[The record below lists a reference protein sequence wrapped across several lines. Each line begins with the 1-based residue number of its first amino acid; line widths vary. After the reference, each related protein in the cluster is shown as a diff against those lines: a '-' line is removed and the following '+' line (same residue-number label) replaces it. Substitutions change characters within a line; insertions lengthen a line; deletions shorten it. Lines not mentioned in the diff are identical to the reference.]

1 MGMIQGLLDLLRMAK
16 TGSLKII
23 LLTMIEE
30 EIFIQMGS
38 LKTGNLKN
46 PITAVGIR
54 RKLNRQLMLQQQ
66 QQHKINDILKGKGRE
81 TKGAAHQYEKA
92 GDFDSV
98 FT

>member
-1 MGMIQGLLDLLRMAK
+1 M
-16 TGSLKII
+16 
-23 LLTMIEE
+23 
-30 EIFIQMGS
+30 
-38 LKTGNLKN
+38 
-46 PITAVGIR
+46 